1 MNIEL
6 NDNETRS
13 FPVTAFVLND
23 DGTYGEYR
31 FENFMSAARDL
42 KSEIVIGIIADNT
55 VMDVEFT
62 YTTAQAFDCKDV
74 YSKSIFW
81 NRKNVVK

>member
-1 MNIEL
+1 MSIL

-31 FENFMSAARDL
+31 FENFLSAARDL
-42 KSEIVIGIIADNT
+42 KNEIIIGMVAEDNVIDIEI
-55 VMDVEFT
+55 T
-62 YTTAQAFDCKDV
+62 YTTVQARDCKNE
-74 YSKSIFW
+74 YSKSVFW
-81 NRKNVVK
+81 NRKDIK

>member
-23 DGTYGEYR
+23 DGTYGAYR
-31 FENFMSAARDL
+31 FENFLSAARDL
-42 KSEIVIGIIADNT
+42 KSEIIIGMIADDQ
-55 VMDVEFT
+55 VMDLEVT
-62 YTTAQAFDCKDV
+62 YTTAQAHDCKDM

-81 NRKNVVK
+81 NRKNQ